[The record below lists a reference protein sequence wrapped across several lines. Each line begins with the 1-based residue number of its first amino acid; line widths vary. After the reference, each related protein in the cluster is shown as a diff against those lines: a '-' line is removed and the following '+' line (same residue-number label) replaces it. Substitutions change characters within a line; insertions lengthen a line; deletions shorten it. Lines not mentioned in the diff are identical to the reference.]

1 MDKISD
7 HLDAVS
13 RDSETG
19 AGPSTAKMLAVYMCI
34 ICVYLLFLILGGVFD
49 LLASACH
56 CLLFAGFFF
65 FLLAFC
71 FSPFVLVLHFQLFA
85 FRSLCFEIA

>member
-19 AGPSTAKMLAVYMCI
+19 AGPSSAKMLAVYMCI
-34 ICVYLLFLILGGVFD
+34 IYVYLLFLILGGVFD

-56 CLLFAGFFF
+56 CLLFAGIFFSF
-65 FLLAFC
+65 GLLLFPPC
-71 FSPFVLVLHFQLFA
+71 SCSSFSAVCLLLFVF
-85 FRSLCFEIA
+85 